1 MTTEARSRDSRWRIL
16 VRLCA
21 ICAALTVAYAWM
33 SVSRSHQRDDSMAL
47 PPIPNGVE
55 VRPVERPDRT
65 KPTDGSAAGG
75 AAASAAPAAPVG
87 SAPVTFLVRHT
98 GSDRS
103 FGFLAVDPG
112 NAALGGRRATP
123 LACERLHY
131 AAGRGVCLVAGRP
144 LLTSYS
150 AILFDA
156 ALESRRTIPVDGIPS
171 RTRVSPDGR
180 LAAITVFVGGHS
192 YADNDFVTATTIINA
207 ATGDPVVANLEELQ
221 VVRDGQ
227 PFKAIDFNFWGV
239 TFAADSDRFYA
250 TLGSGGVSYLIA
262 GSVAARAARVLRSDV
277 ECPALSPD
285 NTRIAYKK
293 PLHTGATRT
302 WRLAT
307 LDLASYEET
316 TLAET
321 RSIDDQAE
329 WLDNS
334 RVLYGVVEES
344 RGGGTSAV
352 WVVPADGTGRPEIFL
367 NAASSPAV
375 VRR

>member
-1 MTTEARSRDSRWRIL
+1 MTTEARLRDSRWRVL
-16 VRLCA
+16 ALLCTV
-21 ICAALTVAYAWM
+21 CAALTAAYAWM
-33 SVSRSHQRDDSMAL
+33 SVSRSRQRDEISAL
-47 PPIPNGVE
+47 PQIERRDGNQPETSVGGE
-55 VRPVERPDRT
+55 V
-65 KPTDGSAAGG
+65 PT
-75 AAASAAPAAPVG
+75 APVG
-87 SAPVTFLVRHT
+87 SANHVVFLLRHT

-112 NAALGGRRATP
+112 NAAPGGRRATS
-123 LACERLHY
+123 LACERLHF
-131 AAGRGVCLVAGRP
+131 AAGHGVCLVAGRP

-156 ALESRRTIPVDGIPS
+156 AFEPRQTIPLDGIPS

-180 LAAITVFVGGHS
+180 FAAITVFVGGHS
-192 YADNDFVTATTIINA
+192 YADNDFATATSIIDA
-207 ATGDPVVANLEELQ
+207 ATGAPVVPNLEEIH

-239 TFAADSDRFYA
+239 TFAADRDRFYA
-250 TLGSGGVSYLIA
+250 TLGSRGVSYLIE
-262 GSVAARAARVLRSDV
+262 GSVAGRTARVLRSEV

-285 NTRIAYKK
+285 NTRLAFKK

-307 LDLASYEET
+307 LDLASLAET

-321 RSIDDQAE
+321 RSVDDQVE

-334 RVLYGVVEES
+334 RVLYGAAEES
-344 RGGGTSAV
+344 GGGSQTAV
-352 WVVPADGTGRPEIFL
+352 WAVPADGTGRPEIFL
-367 NAASSPAV
+367 NAASSPTV